1 MIIRVYNLE
10 NFLLLTI
17 LGVLTLYFFSSMNV
31 YRSLYKK
38 VNEEKNILQDEIKK
52 LEDLK
57 RNYEQKIKGSI
68 AALETKH
75 DNLQVARSDLQA
87 LRVENTELKHKVERL
102 ERRCD
107 ELYAQIHTM
116 V

>member
-1 MIIRVYNLE
+1 
-10 NFLLLTI
+10 
-17 LGVLTLYFFSSMNV
+17 MNV

-38 VNEEKNILQDEIKK
+38 VNEEKNILQQEIEK
-52 LEDLK
+52 LESLK
-57 RNYEQKIKGSI
+57 QNYEQKIKGSI

-75 DNLQVARSDLQA
+75 DNLQVARNDLQS
-87 LRVENTELKHKVERL
+87 LRVENTELKHKVDKL